1 MSIYQLNGV
10 RYSPRPQQSQ
20 CTYNGVAR
28 ASVTRVVTTDATG
41 ALTEYSS
48 TGPTN
53 YGPVTTGTTI
63 IPITTTDSSGATT
76 VYESTMPLCDGNCS
90 PNEHTPGG
98 SVTTTHMPTYTR
110 ALETPLVV
118 SGCNWQGCY
127 DDVVNKALN
136 PRVLPDDRDFMT
148 IELCVG
154 ECLRLGYLYAGL
166 EYGSECYCGPG
177 IEGNHSLVYG
187 NTSTQDIILTCSNP
201 EFACSGNRT
210 EMCGG
215 YAAIGIYYCSANL
228 PATSS

>member
-1 MSIYQLNGV
+1 MSIYQRNGTP
-10 RYSPRPQQSQ
+10 YSPRPQQSQ

-28 ASVTRVVTTDATG
+28 ASVILITTTDATG
-41 ALTEYSS
+41 GPTEYQS

-53 YGPVTTGTTI
+53 YGPFTTGTTI
-63 IPITTTDSSGATT
+63 IPITTTNSNGETT
-76 VYESTMPLCDGNCS
+76 VYESTIPVCDGNCT

-98 SVTTTHMPTYTR
+98 SVNTTHMPSYTR

-136 PRVLPDDRDFMT
+136 PQVLPDEGKNMT
-148 IELCVG
+148 IGLCVG
-154 ECLRLGYLYAGL
+154 YCLTQGYLYAGL

-187 NTSTQDIILTCSNP
+187 NTSTEGILITCSNP
-201 EFACSGNRT
+201 EFGCKGNPAQ
-210 EMCGG
+210 MCGG
-215 YAAIGIYYCSANL
+215 FAAIGIYYCLANL
-228 PATSS
+228 PATTS